1 MSQLEEFHGVYEE
14 VNVFRRN
21 LSKDNA
27 ERRLDIAIVK
37 KYFSKLE
44 RIKSDFQLVGETFN
58 KGSHEPDIVVKAQK
72 YLENIVNKIN
82 SIEQTLQDR
91 LDDINSQSAG
101 ISKNNTMGEKF
112 DLKTAAAML
121 PQMDNTENVTK
132 QLIDCIEL
140 YNDLLDADGKVSL
153 TKYVLKVRLSQS
165 AKMRLNN
172 TYASN
177 EALVEDMRRH
187 LLTQRS
193 ASALAVKLNT
203 ARQNGRSIEIFG
215 KYVEDLCLQL
225 TISQAKGD
233 PAVEGVLRQVNEPLA
248 INAFSS
254 GLQSNDLRTII
265 KARNYA
271 SLAQAITAAK
281 DEDVKREPQPVFH
294 MRNRGRNFSRG
305 FRANRF
311 QRTGYNSYTGNNS
324 YNTAQN
330 NQSNNSY
337 GQNQNRQ
344 NTYRN
349 NASGTYRNNNNQRGR
364 GSHRGNYRGAHASSY
379 HMNAEDTG
387 STEKFFRD
395 PETK

>member
-349 NASGTYRNNNNQRGR
+349 NASGTYRNNNNHRGR